1 MLVGAGE
8 LLAPDC
14 FTHSVGR
21 PSHQEK
27 SSRKV
32 KEVSRTA
39 KERVP
44 LQDLGRKL
52 SDYELGK
59 AQVEGHTKAA
69 DSSTEKQRYKQLRA
83 MHSRK

>member
-1 MLVGAGE
+1 MVGAGE

-21 PSHQEK
+21 PSDLKE

-32 KEVSRTA
+32 KMVSKAA
-39 KERVP
+39 KEGVP

-59 AQVEGHTKAA
+59 AQVEGHAKAV
-69 DSSTEKQRYKQLRA
+69 DSSTEKQR
-83 MHSRK
+83 